1 MFAYIR
7 MHWEF
12 TVGGLRRIKGGQALA
27 VDNGIRGRNA
37 GAAMLYYSTKTLLR
51 SILESLEKADEAQ
64 WDDRLQFANQCLYEI
79 HQMTRQSYQPY
90 RKDSPNVQWP
100 SQIPDSERAKQA
112 MPHVKLMMRA
122 IHRRDQVAALESA
135 KAALAAM

>member
-1 MFAYIR
+1 
-7 MHWEF
+7 
-12 TVGGLRRIKGGQALA
+12 V
-27 VDNGIRGRNA
+27 
-37 GAAMLYYSTKTLLR
+37 LYHSTKTLLR

-64 WDDRLQFANQCLYEI
+64 WDDRLEFGNQCLYEI

-90 RKDSPNVQWP
+90 KKDSPNVQWL
-100 SQIPDSERAKQA
+100 SQIPDFERAKQA
-112 MPHVKLMMRA
+112 MPYVKLMMRA